1 MVTIEA
7 NCPLMIGSI
16 LRFKTAVA
24 LVLLGLLTLLAGIGQ
39 KTFWAPPETITATAP
54 TGTAAPLTVFDE
66 KLRTLHPGTVNIQV
80 KGEGA
85 FLMAAGR
92 PDDVD
97 AWVGKTAHNT
107 VTGVSE
113 DGKALQQTHTDGDAT
128 APSPAG
134 SDLWVSSEN
143 ARGELNSAWNAPA
156 DGDWSLLLATDGTKP
171 APSSITITFPN
182 DTSTP
187 WAIPFMVLGGLLIIA
202 GAALLVLKPKSGNRT
217 GNGTDGGRDDDSGSG
232 DDGGVSAFARRA
244 QAKAAARRA
253 GQASTASTQQPAAPG
268 SAAPETAVP
277 ETPVPDTARQPTTPE
292 KTAPE
297 KTAPKQKTALEQ
309 KTVQKKG
316 AGTARRSGIVVALLT
331 ATAVA
336 GTSVAAQASQT
347 PAPSPSAPVSSAPAT
362 PAPSN
367 ATPGSSTADQD
378 QAGDAPVLLD
388 AQFRRVLEQVAGAVD
403 AGDAAKDAA
412 KLAPRVAKS
421 ELEVRTQNYKIR
433 SQVGSYE
440 ARMPVRSTKL
450 LTTVVTN
457 KRSWPRSVMAVTQGD
472 GNVVPQLL
480 TLTQAS
486 PRENYKLVSST
497 PLQPG
502 ATFPAIGRAGT
513 ETMASADKSGLLYS
527 GDEALAGLGDRLTT
541 ATSAFKDKLVEGQS
555 SPYIADTLAYQADVV
570 KSGVNGTFAFTH
582 KVAPENTVVFR
593 TADGGALVLGRLN
606 FSFDGT
612 PKAAGDKLTIG
623 DDAAALAGGK
633 ETSTGMVL
641 KFAESV
647 AVYVPPAGSKDPMK
661 LVAATRGLVGAAFK

>member
-1 MVTIEA
+1 
-7 NCPLMIGSI
+7 MIGSI

-24 LVLLGLLTLLAGIGQ
+24 LMLLGLLTLLAGIGQ

-66 KLRTLHPGTVNIQV
+66 KLRTLHPGTVKIQV

-85 FLMAAGR
+85 FLLAAGR

-107 VTGVSE
+107 VAGVSE
-113 DGKALQQTHTDGDAT
+113 DGKSLQLTHTDGDAA

-134 SDLWVSSEN
+134 SDLWVATEN
-143 ARGELNSAWNAPA
+143 ASGEMDYSWNAPA
-156 DGDWSLLLATDGTKP
+156 DGDWSLLLAADGTKP
-171 APSSITITFPN
+171 APSSITMTFPN

-187 WAIPFMVLGGLLIIA
+187 WAIPLMVLGGLLIIA
-202 GAALLVLKPKSGNRT
+202 GAALLVLKPKSRNRT
-217 GNGTDGGRDDDSGSG
+217 GNPTGGNPTGGNPTGGGGDG
-232 DDGGVSAFARRA
+232 SAFVRRA

-253 GQASTASTQQPAAPG
+253 GQGSTA
-268 SAAPETAVP
+268 
-277 ETPVPDTARQPTTPE
+277 PDAS
-292 KTAPE
+292 APE
-297 KTAPKQKTALEQ
+297 KTASE
-309 KTVQKKG
+309 QKKG
-316 AGTARRSGIVVALLT
+316 PGTARRSGIVVAVLT
-331 ATAVA
+331 AAAVA

-347 PAPSPSAPVSSAPAT
+347 PAPSPSAPAAT
-362 PAPSN
+362 PAAPASN
-367 ATPGSSTADQD
+367 SAAPGTPNEDQT
-378 QAGDAPVLLD
+378 GDAPVLLD

-421 ELEVRTQNYKIR
+421 ELEVRTQNYKVR

-440 ARMPVRSTKL
+440 ARMPVRSMKL

-457 KRSWPRSVMAVTQGD
+457 KRSWPRSVMAVTQGE

-513 ETMASADKSGLLYS
+513 ETLASADKSGLLYS
-527 GDEALAGLGDRLTT
+527 GDEALAGLGDRLSK
-541 ATSAFKDKLVEGQS
+541 ADSAFKDKLVEGQS

-570 KSGVNGTFAFTH
+570 SSGVNGTFAFTH

-612 PKAAGDKLTIG
+612 PKADGDKLTIG

-641 KFAESV
+641 NFAESV